1 MAVHVGSC
9 QFRLLFSL
17 LPIFLNVAL
26 KQLMHVQFFLKE
38 IRLGKHPVVVH
49 DRTFTTQIMIL
60 GSFT

>member
-9 QFRLLFSL
+9 LDFYFLCYSF
-17 LPIFLNVAL
+17 FLNVAL